1 MATMESVP
9 YFVLRLENDGNAS
22 LTCHRA
28 KVMFTVPAELAVALA
43 SYPIVCCGS
52 FFTLELENPMSTLE
66 ASSPSNKRHNNNPTA
81 FLTTVLES
89 PRPEE
94 TAQDIA
100 RRLAIRL
107 ENIDSFQIATAGG
120 ASGFLGL

>member
-1 MATMESVP
+1 MTAVESVP
-9 YFVLRLENDGNAS
+9 FFVLRLDKDGDAS

-52 FFTLELENPMSTLE
+52 FFTLELENPMSRLE
-66 ASSPSNKRHNNNPTA
+66 ASSPSNKRNSNPTA